1 MKKITKLL
9 SLLFVLIGVGI
20 LTVIISNNV
29 SADELTDDEV
39 LLEANFSQETISS
52 LSSFTKE
59 KIATQIKTSRGFDY
73 NIGTLAENANQ
84 SCNLRSVISSSKMTF
99 IATSSVT
106 KVEGTELKEITVRIY
121 YEWNDLPLWRLEDPI
136 ITSWTNDTYSYKEG
150 SLHTEDHYIS
160 GSTDNTFKSSSSYL
174 QKNQNTICWLADLKG
189 YSLTSNCKSLY
200 GFGEFILIPKQASRH
215 FAIGTLSTTYIHS
228 ISVQATEYAL
238 GTETGYEIT
247 NYSDIDYS
255 SLSTNLTWQTPITM
269 SGSDYGFTSTY
280 SSTEETKEH
289 SFNNSILITSFTTKR
304 LRCAYIDSSYVI
316 ISAIQR
322 NAGTAYLEYQFIEP
336 VYEII
341 VDLAYYSS
349 SEFITTSTAEA
360 ALQYKN
366 SSGNWVTLINFFED
380 VTLPT
385 DRTAPTTFTFMFP
398 ANVRQ
403 FRFYTSST
411 NAIGTRPKGRICIG
425 DIKIFGEL

>member
-9 SLLFVLIGVGI
+9 SLLFVLIGMSI

-29 SADELTDDEV
+29 SADELADDEV

-59 KIATQIKTSRGFDY
+59 KIATQIKTSRGFDFQS
-73 NIGTLAENANQ
+73 GVLSENNEQ
-84 SCNLRSVISSSKMTF
+84 TNNSRSVISSSKMSF

-121 YEWNDLPLWRLEDPI
+121 YEWTNLPTWRLEDPI
-136 ITSWTNDTYSYKEG
+136 IASWTSDTYSLKAG
-150 SLHTEDHYIS
+150 SFHFEDHYKV
-160 GSTDNTFKSSSSYL
+160 GSTDYTFTSSSNFSK
-174 QKNQNTICWLADLKG
+174 KNQNTICWLADLKG
-189 YSLTSNCKSLY
+189 YNVLGNCNSLY
-200 GFGEFILIPKQASRH
+200 GFAEFILVPYETSRH
-215 FAIGTLSTTYIHS
+215 FAIGELDAIYIHS
-228 ISVQATEYAL
+228 IGKQATEYTL
-238 GTETGYEIT
+238 GSETGYEIT
-247 NYSDIDYS
+247 DYSDIDYI
-255 SLSTNLTWQTPITM
+255 SLNANLTWQTPITM

-304 LRCAYIDSSYVI
+304 LRCACIDDSYVI

-403 FRFYTSST
+403 FRFYTSTT